1 MGTMLK
7 WLFSGRSN
15 REQSSD
21 ALYMPK
27 VKVVLDV
34 EDLFYRAREAAAGRG
49 EQPLDQPCRYIVIV
63 TPRRQLMLCPCLIEG
78 TMADEQVA
86 TLERMVP
93 SDVKRNIAV
102 IALNEFSGTNDV
114 VKINSVIPFYGI
126 LLGLGYIGHAVWVFE
141 GHPSALAAGCRRA
154 DALMVDSGMIP
165 FLQEDWLDVA
175 ASVMRDVA
183 IYVHDRATYSSQRV
197 R

>member
-1 MGTMLK
+1 MLK
-7 WLFSGRSN
+7 WLFSGRGN
-15 REQSSD
+15 EAQKGPD

-27 VKVVLDV
+27 VKAVPDV
-34 EDLFYRAREAAAGRG
+34 EDVFYRARETAAGRG
-49 EQPLDQPCRYIVIV
+49 EQPFDQPCRYIVIV
-63 TPRRQLMLCPCLIEG
+63 TPRRQLMLCPSLIEG
-78 TMADEQVA
+78 AMPDDQVA
-86 TLERMVP
+86 ALERMAP

-102 IALNEFSGTNDV
+102 IALNEFSGTVGAENL
-114 VKINSVIPFYGI
+114 NSTIPFYGI

-165 FLQEDWLDVA
+165 FLQENWLDVA
-175 ASVMRDVA
+175 SSVMRDVA
-183 IYVHDRATYSSQRV
+183 IYVHDRATYSSQRI